1 MNKKIKTGLAFAVT
15 IILFI
20 YLFHDIDFELFVDY
34 LIKGDPKLIMLAS
47 ALYLTSFL
55 IRGMRW
61 KILLSHLG
69 SFKLKELTTLTITG
83 YAVNNVLPVR
93 IGEFTRAWI
102 TGKRNN
108 VSRTS
113 VLASIFVERIFDGL
127 TIALILSVTLF
138 FYPFPQ
144 SVKTLAILASSLFAL
159 LFIFIMFGTFSDI
172 PVKIMK
178 YLESRSPK
186 KISFVFDIADK
197 FLKGASSLKSG
208 KQVFFVTILSILTW
222 TVELGVYLIISA
234 AFDVNVPFVAYLYML
249 CAANLGMLAAPTPGG
264 LAVFQAA
271 IVYALRSFSIL
282 YEKRMAVAIVLHM
295 AQIIPVTIIGLL
307 WLYLNHISITST
319 QEDDSQ

>member
-1 MNKKIKTGLAFAVT
+1 MNKKIKAGIAFAVT
-15 IILFI
+15 ILLFI
-20 YLFHDIDFELFVDY
+20 YLFHDLDFELFIDY
-34 LIKGDPKLIMLAS
+34 LVKGDQKLVLAAS
-47 ALYLTSFL
+47 VLYLSSFT
-55 IRGMRW
+55 IRGLRW
-61 KILLSHLG
+61 KILLRHLG
-69 SFKLKELTTLTITG
+69 SFKLKELSILTLAG

-93 IGEFTRAWI
+93 IGEFTRAWV

-144 SVKTLAILASSLFAL
+144 SVKTLATLASGFFAL
-159 LFIFIMFGTFSDI
+159 LFLFIMFGTFSDI
-172 PVKIMK
+172 PGRIIR
-178 YLESRSPK
+178 YLEKRSPQK
-186 KISFVFDIADK
+186 LSFVFELADK
-197 FLKGASSLKSG
+197 FLKGAASLKSG
-208 KQVFFVTILSILTW
+208 KQVFLVTVLSVLIW
-222 TVELGVYLIISA
+222 TVELGVYLIISK
-234 AFDVNVPFVAYLYML
+234 AFGVNIPFVAYLYML

-271 IVYALRSFSIL
+271 IIYALRSFSIL

-319 QEDDSQ
+319 DEDCE

>member
-1 MNKKIKTGLAFAVT
+1 MNKKVKAGIAFAVT
-15 IILFI
+15 ILLFA
-20 YLFHDIDFELFVDY
+20 YLFHDLDFELFFDY
-34 LIKGDPKLIMLAS
+34 LGKGDQRLILGAS
-47 ALYLTSFL
+47 ALYLTSFI
-55 IRGMRW
+55 IRGLRW
-61 KILLSHLG
+61 KILLRHLG
-69 SFKLKELTTLTITG
+69 SFKLSELSKLTIVG

-93 IGEFTRAWI
+93 IGEFTRAWL

-144 SVKTLAILASSLFAL
+144 SVKTLATMASGFFAL
-159 LFIFIMFGTFSDI
+159 LFLFIMFGTFSDI
-172 PVKIMK
+172 PEKIIK
-178 YLESRSPK
+178 YLEKKSPEK
-186 KISFVFDIADK
+186 LSFIFVLADK
-197 FLKGASSLKSG
+197 FLKGAASLNSG
-208 KQVFFVTILSILTW
+208 RQVLAVTFLSVLTW
-222 TVELGVYLIISA
+222 TVELGVYYIISI
-234 AFDVNVPFVAYLYML
+234 AFGINIPFVAYLYML

-271 IVYALRSFSIL
+271 IVYALKSFSML

-307 WLYLNHISITST
+307 WLYLNHISITSA
-319 QEDDSQ
+319 EEEE

>member
-1 MNKKIKTGLAFAVT
+1 LNKKVKTGLAFAVT
-15 IILFI
+15 IILFV
-20 YLFHDIDFELFVDY
+20 YLFHDLDFELFIDY
-34 LIKGDPKLIMLAS
+34 LLKGDLKLVMLAS

-55 IRGMRW
+55 IRGLRW
-61 KILLSHLG
+61 KILLGHLG
-69 SFKLKELTTLTITG
+69 TFKLQELSILTVAG

-127 TIALILSVTLF
+127 TIALILSATLF

-144 SVKTLAILASSLFAL
+144 SVKTLATLASGLFAL
-159 LFIFIMFGTFSDI
+159 LFLFIMFGTFSDI

-186 KISFVFDIADK
+186 KISFVFDLADK
-197 FLKGASSLKSG
+197 FLKGAASLKSG
-208 KQVFFVTILSILTW
+208 KQVLLVTVLSVLTW
-222 TVELGVYLIISA
+222 TVELGVYIIISA
-234 AFDVNVPFVAYLYML
+234 AFDVNIPFVGYLYML

-319 QEDDSQ
+319 QEDESE

>member
-1 MNKKIKTGLAFAVT
+1 LNKKVKAGIAFAVT
-15 IILFI
+15 IILFA
-20 YLFHDIDFELFVDY
+20 YLFHDLDFKLFLDY
-34 LIKGDPKLIMLAS
+34 LIKGDQKLVVAAS
-47 ALYLTSFL
+47 ALYLFSFV

-61 KILLSHLG
+61 KILLGHLG
-69 SFKLKELTTLTITG
+69 TFKLRELSTLTIAG

-93 IGEFTRAWI
+93 IGEFTRAWL

-144 SVKTLAILASSLFAL
+144 SVKTLATLASAFFAL
-159 LFIFIMFGTFSDI
+159 LFLFIMFGTFSDI
-172 PVKIMK
+172 PVKIIK
-178 YLESRSPK
+178 YFEKRSPK
-186 KISFVFDIADK
+186 KLSFVFELADK
-197 FLKGASSLKSG
+197 FLKGAASLKSG
-208 KQVFFVTILSILTW
+208 KQVIIVTLLSVLTW
-222 TVELGVYLIISA
+222 TVELGVYIIISK
-234 AFDVNVPFVAYLYML
+234 AFNVDIPVVAYLYML

-307 WLYLNHISITST
+307 WLYLNHISIT
-319 QEDDSQ
+319 EDEE